1 MQTSLLLFH
10 VLQTMYS
17 NRRQRASNSTANS
30 GPIDRQCRMI
40 VLCTCLISFVIIF
53 VLGIAGLIIGLA
65 CGNGGSTGSGS
76 GSGSEVDGS
85 QPGPVRLNPQQVA
98 KFQADYD
105 RLVADM
111 GGVFRPELLREPE
124 FYTRDLIGGLTA
136 EQEKEILSSCGNPDV
151 FRPRSQLD
159 AIPAGEGQLGTS
171 IIPGLGG
178 DLAQETGRQ
187 KRQANS
193 RVCPATASTTYLVA
207 VSGGSN
213 SLSAAQ
219 IVHLNNQIQWSFN
232 EECSG
237 GSSCTSGGSCS
248 CTKLAREVSAYVFIV
263 GTDVAQWKTVTIY
276 SCSGV
281 S

>member
-1 MQTSLLLFH
+1 MN
-10 VLQTMYS
+10 S
-17 NRRQRASNSTANS
+17 NRRQLAINSSPNS
-30 GPIDRQCRMI
+30 EPNGMQCRVI
-40 VLCTCLISFVIIF
+40 LLCTCVISLVIILL
-53 VLGIAGLIIGLA
+53 VVIAGLIIGLA
-65 CGNGGSTGSGS
+65 NGSSGSTGSGS
-76 GSGSEVDGS
+76 GSGGS
-85 QPGPVRLNPQQVA
+85 QTGTVRLNPQQMA
-98 KFQADYD
+98 NLEANYA
-105 RLVADM
+105 RLIADM
-111 GGVFRPELLREPE
+111 GGVFRPELLSEPE
-124 FYTRDLIGGLTA
+124 FYTRDLIGGFTA
-136 EQEKEILSSCGNPDV
+136 EQEQQFLSSCGNPDV